1 MTFPVYLD
9 TDLGIDDA
17 LALGYLL
24 AHPDADVV
32 GIGSVHG
39 NLDAAQGARNVL
51 DLLALAGAT
60 GIPVAV
66 GAADPLGG
74 TYAGGSPHVHGDN
87 GIGGVVL
94 PPSAEQ
100 PIAGDAADLLIRL
113 AREHAGRLRVVAI
126 GPLTNLAVAL
136 ERDPSIAELVEGV
149 WVMGGSALVPG
160 NITAAAEANIFHDP
174 AAAQAVVEAAWPLV
188 LVPLDV
194 TMRHRFSARDR
205 ESLGDAPGA
214 ATRAIGEML
223 AHYEE
228 FYTPIFGSPDVAL
241 HDPLAAALAVG
252 GAVSTLAPRVRVV
265 VDTTDGPGR
274 GQTIC
279 DLRGM
284 YRGHPEPS
292 GHAVAV
298 VLEVGI
304 PFAPELRRRLLTL
317 P

>member
-1 MTFPVYLD
+1 VTIPIYLD
-9 TDLGIDDA
+9 TDLGIDDS

-24 AHPDADVV
+24 AHPGAEVV

-39 NLDAAQGARNVL
+39 NLDATQAARNVL
-51 DLLALAGAT
+51 DLLAVAGAG

-66 GAADPLGG
+66 GASDPRA
-74 TYAGGSPHVHGDN
+74 TPFAGGAPHVHGDN

-94 PPSAEQ
+94 ERSGEE

-113 AREHAGRLRVVAI
+113 AHEHAGRLRVVAI
-126 GPLTNLAVAL
+126 GPLTNLAIAL
-136 ERDPSIAELVEGV
+136 DRDPAVADLVEGV
-149 WVMGGSALVPG
+149 WAMGGAALVPG

-174 AAAQAVVEAAWPLV
+174 EGAGVALDASWPVV

-194 TMRHRFSARDR
+194 TMRHRFAAADR
-205 ESLGDAPGA
+205 AALANAPGA

-223 AHYEE
+223 AVYER
-228 FYTPIFGSPDVAL
+228 FYAPIFGTPVVAL

-252 GAVSTLAPRVRVV
+252 GAVATLAPRVRVV
-265 VDTTDGPGR
+265 VDTTAGPGR

-284 YRGHPEPS
+284 YRGHPVPT
-292 GHAVAV
+292 GRTVTV
-298 VLEVGI
+298 VLEVAE
-304 PFAPELRRRLLTL
+304 PFAPELRERLLTL
-317 P
+317 R